1 MVGIIDIGTNS
12 VRLMIARVKGNR
24 VEVVHSKLS
33 STRLG
38 QGIGCRR
45 LNLNAVERTLEAIV
59 AMQRICIE
67 ESVEVLV
74 AVATS
79 AVRDADNKDWFL
91 EKVYDRT
98 GIKIRV
104 LTGEDEA
111 YYSFLGVSAGFELDF
126 EDVLIIDI
134 GGGSTEFTW
143 KRDGKMIN
151 RSVNAGAVRMTEGN
165 HDDQAIKNIL
175 IEVLREVSV
184 KKPKK
189 IIGVGGTVT
198 TLAAMDMAME
208 IYDRERVHGYTL
220 KTLRINDLLQQVA
233 KMDQKGSRKPVL
245 GLQPARADIIAAG
258 IKILLV
264 ILKNLE
270 YEAIQV
276 SEADLMYGLAI
287 EAVS

>member
-12 VRLMIARVKGNR
+12 VRLMIAKVEGNR
-24 VEVVHSKLS
+24 VEVVLSQLS

-38 QGIGCRR
+38 QGIGYRR
-45 LNLNAVERTLEAIV
+45 LSLDAAERTLEAV
-59 AMQRICIE
+59 VTMQRTCTDK
-67 ESVEVLV
+67 SVKAIV

-79 AVRDADNKDWFL
+79 AVRDAVNKDWFL
-91 EKVYDRT
+91 GLVYDRT
-98 GIKIRV
+98 GIKVRV
-104 LTGEDEA
+104 LTGEEEA
-111 YYSFLGVSAGFELDF
+111 YYSFLGVSAGFELKL

-143 KRDGKMIN
+143 KRDGKLFN
-151 RSVNAGAVRMTEGN
+151 RSVNAGAVRMTEGK
-165 HDDQAIKNIL
+165 HDCWAIKSIL
-175 IEVLREVSV
+175 LKVLSEVSD

-208 IYDRERVHGYTL
+208 RYDRERVHGYIL
-220 KTLRINDLLQQVA
+220 KTVKISDLLQEVEEAA
-233 KMDQKGSRKPVL
+233 KNGFRELMP

-258 IKILLV
+258 IKILLEV
-264 ILKNLE
+264 LKYLD
-270 YEAIQV
+270 YQSIQV

-287 EAVS
+287 EASC